1 MGNKDLE
8 KLIRRIVNEAPV
20 DYGDYPER
28 MDPRSQAKIEDPE
41 GLYAKNRSFRKG
53 SSDVERIAGKRFKEI
68 VDYVK
73 RYFGTEDNVT
83 DPSVKRAIQMEQMNS
98 VRQSMSIEPEHRE
111 QLRNLAVEI
120 AAKEAGWMGSNVT
133 MEESLEQGL
142 ITKRSSDEGGAIYE
156 FDFFNVLTFL
166 GEQKVDASKFQMEKK
181 EKKKLDLPPNFSFDV
196 DELTPDEIRQLEIE
210 KRNVINAIIQG
221 TGKRIQF
228 AYQLYKDRLDEIDP
242 RLYSLY
248 NKIMSANDLMYFTEE
263 QLIEALGGNAAG
275 SSGQAEED
283 GDDEEGGGEENKED
297 NDVETFYGNGLI
309 FPILLHELGKTFE
322 MIPSR
327 EQWRDV
333 DPSMAQDVMGQTDV
347 FSNEPM
353 QFRVGGELVRKLRTL
368 LPNEITIDE
377 EGRKYKPYFLKI
389 FYGIPAEEFLKDIIA
404 NVVSDD
410 NSDNDKAR
418 RKFEEIL
425 QKAKKEYDRYN
436 NDDDDDDEEDN
447 NDTTGIDFS
456 DIGL

>member
-8 KLIRRIVNEAPV
+8 DLIRKIVKEAPV

-28 MDPRSQAKIEDPE
+28 MDPRSQSKIEDPE
-41 GLYAKNRSFRKG
+41 GIYAKNRAFRKG
-53 SSDVERIAGKRFKEI
+53 ASDVERIAGKRFKEI

-73 RYFGTEDNVT
+73 RYYGTEENVT

-98 VRQSMSIEPEHRE
+98 VRQAMMIEPSHRE
-111 QLRNLAVEI
+111 SLRNLAVEI
-120 AAKEAGWMGSNVT
+120 ASKESGWMSPNIT
-133 MEESLEQGL
+133 MEEALEQGL
-142 ITKRSSDEGGAIYE
+142 ITKRVSEEGGAIYE
-156 FDFFNVLTFL
+156 YDFFNLLTFL
-166 GEQKVDASKFQMEKK
+166 GEQRVDPSKFQMEKK
-181 EKKKLDLPPNFSFDV
+181 EKRKLELPPNFSFDV

-228 AYQLYKDRLDEIDP
+228 AYQAYKDRLDEIDP
-242 RLYSLY
+242 RLYSIY
-248 NKIMSANDLMYFTEE
+248 NKIMSANDLMYFTDE
-263 QLIEALGGNAAG
+263 QLIEMLGGNAAG
-275 SSGQAEED
+275 SSGQAEEE
-283 GDDEEGGGEENKED
+283 DDEEGGSEENQED
-297 NDVETFYGNGLI
+297 DGVETFYGNGLI

-327 EQWRDV
+327 EQWRDM

-368 LPNEITIDE
+368 LPDEITVDE
-377 EGRKYKPYFLKI
+377 EGRKYKPYFSKI
-389 FYGIPAEEFLKDIIA
+389 LYGIPAEEFLRDIMA

-410 NSDNDKAR
+410 NADNDKAR

-425 QKAKKEYDRYN
+425 QKAKREYDRYN
-436 NDDDDDDEEDN
+436 NGDDEEEED
-447 NDTTGIDFS
+447 D
-456 DIGL
+456 DILSQLGL

>member
-8 KLIRRIVNEAPV
+8 DLIRKIVKEAPV

-41 GLYAKNRSFRKG
+41 GLYAKNRAFRKG
-53 SSDVERIAGKRFKEI
+53 VSDVERITGKRFKEI

-73 RYFGTEDNVT
+73 RYFGAEGNITE
-83 DPSVKRAIQMEQMNS
+83 PSVKRAIQMEQLNS
-98 VRQSMSIEPEHRE
+98 VRQAMSIEPSHRE
-111 QLRNLAVEI
+111 PLRNLAVEI
-120 AAKEAGWMGSNVT
+120 ASKEAGWMGPDLT
-133 MEESLEQGL
+133 MEEALEQGL
-142 ITKRSSDEGGAIYE
+142 ITKRVSDEGGAIYE
-156 FDFFNVLTFL
+156 YDFFNLLTFL
-166 GEQKVDASKFQMEKK
+166 GEQKVDPSKFQMEKK
-181 EKKKLDLPPNFSFDV
+181 EKKKLELPPNFSFDV

-228 AYQLYKDRLDEIDP
+228 AYQAYKDRLDEIDP

-263 QLIEALGGNAAG
+263 QLIEMLGGNAAG
-275 SSGQAEED
+275 SSGQAEEED
-283 GDDEEGGGEENKED
+283 DDEEGGGEENQE
-297 NDVETFYGNGLI
+297 NDGVETFYGNGLI

-368 LPNEITIDE
+368 LPDELTIDE
-377 EGRKYKPYFLKI
+377 YGKKYKPYFSKI
-389 FYGIPAEEFLKDIIA
+389 LYGIPAEEFLKDIMA

-418 RKFEEIL
+418 RKFQEIL
-425 QKAKKEYDRYN
+425 QKAKKEYDKYN
-436 NDDDDDDEEDN
+436 NGDDEEDEEE
-447 NDTTGIDFS
+447 DD
-456 DIGL
+456 DILSQLGL

>member
-1 MGNKDLE
+1 MGDKDLE
-8 KLIRRIVNEAPV
+8 KLIRKIVKEAPV

-41 GLYAKNRSFRKG
+41 GLYAKNRAFRKG
-53 SSDVERIAGKRFKEI
+53 VSDVERIAGKRFKEI

-73 RYFGTEDNVT
+73 RYYGTEENIT

-98 VRQSMSIEPEHRE
+98 VRQAMIIEPSHRE
-111 QLRNLAVEI
+111 PLRNLAVEI
-120 AAKEAGWMGSNVT
+120 ASKEAGWMVPNMT
-133 MEESLEQGL
+133 MEEALAQGI
-142 ITKRSSDEGGAIYE
+142 ITKRVSEEGGAIYE
-156 FDFFNVLTFL
+156 YEFFNLLTFL
-166 GEQKVDASKFQMEKK
+166 GEQRVDPTKFQMEKK
-181 EKKKLDLPPNFSFDV
+181 EKKKLELPPNFSFDV

-228 AYQLYKDRLDEIDP
+228 AYQAYKDRLDEIDP
-242 RLYSLY
+242 RLYSIY
-248 NKIMSANDLMYFTEE
+248 NKIMSANDLMYFTDE
-263 QLIEALGGNAAG
+263 QLIEMLGGNAAG
-275 SSGQAEED
+275 SSGQAEEE
-283 GDDEEGGGEENKED
+283 DDEEEDGGEKNQED
-297 NDVETFYGNGLI
+297 DGVETFYGNGLI

-327 EQWRDV
+327 EQWRDM

-368 LPNEITIDE
+368 LPDEITVDE
-377 EGRKYKPYFLKI
+377 EGRKYKPYFSKI
-389 FYGIPAEEFLKDIIA
+389 LYGIPAEEFLRDIMA

-425 QKAKKEYDRYN
+425 QKAKKEYDKYN
-436 NDDDDDDEEDN
+436 NGGDEDEEEDDD
-447 NDTTGIDFS
+447 ILS
-456 DIGL
+456 RLGL

>member
-8 KLIRRIVNEAPV
+8 DLIRKIVKEAPV

-41 GLYAKNRSFRKG
+41 GLYAKNRAFRKG
-53 SSDVERIAGKRFKEI
+53 VSDVERITGKRFKEI

-73 RYFGTEDNVT
+73 RYFGAEGNITE
-83 DPSVKRAIQMEQMNS
+83 PSVKRAIQMEQLNS
-98 VRQSMSIEPEHRE
+98 VRQAMSIEPSHRE
-111 QLRNLAVEI
+111 PLRNLAVEI
-120 AAKEAGWMGSNVT
+120 ASKEAGWMGPDLT
-133 MEESLEQGL
+133 MEEALEQGL
-142 ITKRSSDEGGAIYE
+142 ITKRVSDEGGAIYE
-156 FDFFNVLTFL
+156 YDFFNLLTFL
-166 GEQKVDASKFQMEKK
+166 GEQKVDPSKFQMEKK
-181 EKKKLDLPPNFSFDV
+181 EKKKLELPPNFSFDV

-228 AYQLYKDRLDEIDP
+228 AYQAYKDRLDEIDP

-263 QLIEALGGNAAG
+263 QLIEMLGGNAAG
-275 SSGQAEED
+275 SSGQAEEE
-283 GDDEEGGGEENKED
+283 DDEEGGGEENQE
-297 NDVETFYGNGLI
+297 NDGVETFYGNGLI

-368 LPNEITIDE
+368 LPDELTIDE
-377 EGRKYKPYFLKI
+377 YGKKYKPYFSKI
-389 FYGIPAEEFLKDIIA
+389 LYGIPAEEFLKDIMA

-418 RKFEEIL
+418 RKFQEIL

-436 NDDDDDDEEDN
+436 NGDDEEDEEE
-447 NDTTGIDFS
+447 DD
-456 DIGL
+456 DILSQLGL

>member
-1 MGNKDLE
+1 MGEKDLE
-8 KLIRRIVNEAPV
+8 NLIRKIVKEAPV

-41 GLYAKNRSFRKG
+41 GLYAKNRAFRKG
-53 SSDVERIAGKRFKEI
+53 VSDVERITGKRFKEI

-73 RYFGTEDNVT
+73 RYFGAEGNITE
-83 DPSVKRAIQMEQMNS
+83 PSVKRAIQMEQLNS
-98 VRQSMSIEPEHRE
+98 VRQAMSIEPSHRE
-111 QLRNLAVEI
+111 PLRNLAVEI
-120 AAKEAGWMGSNVT
+120 ASKEAGWMGPDVT
-133 MEESLEQGL
+133 MEEALEQGL
-142 ITKRSSDEGGAIYE
+142 ITKRVSDEGGAIYE
-156 FDFFNVLTFL
+156 YDFFNLLTFL
-166 GEQKVDASKFQMEKK
+166 GEQEVDPSKFQMEKK
-181 EKKKLDLPPNFSFDV
+181 EKKKLELPPNFSFDV

-228 AYQLYKDRLDEIDP
+228 AYQAYKDRLDEIDP

-263 QLIEALGGNAAG
+263 QLIEMLGGNAAG
-275 SSGQAEED
+275 SSGQAEEED
-283 GDDEEGGGEENKED
+283 DDEEGGGEENQED
-297 NDVETFYGNGLI
+297 DGVETFYGNGLI

-327 EQWRDV
+327 EQWRDM

-368 LPNEITIDE
+368 LPDEITIDE
-377 EGRKYKPYFLKI
+377 EGRKYKPYFSKI
-389 FYGIPAEEFLKDIIA
+389 LYGIPAEEFLRDIMA

-410 NSDNDKAR
+410 NSDNDKAK
-418 RKFEEIL
+418 RKFQEIL

-436 NDDDDDDEEDN
+436 NGDDEEDEEE
-447 NDTTGIDFS
+447 DD
-456 DIGL
+456 DILSQLGL

>member
-1 MGNKDLE
+1 MGEKDLE
-8 KLIRRIVNEAPV
+8 NLIRKIVKEAPV

-41 GLYAKNRSFRKG
+41 GLYAKNRAFRKG
-53 SSDVERIAGKRFKEI
+53 VSDVERITGKRFKEI

-73 RYFGTEDNVT
+73 RYFGAEGNITE
-83 DPSVKRAIQMEQMNS
+83 PSVKRAIQMEQLNS
-98 VRQSMSIEPEHRE
+98 VRQAMSIEPSHRE
-111 QLRNLAVEI
+111 PLRNLAVEI
-120 AAKEAGWMGSNVT
+120 ASKEAGWMGPDVT
-133 MEESLEQGL
+133 MEEALEQGL
-142 ITKRSSDEGGAIYE
+142 ITKRVSDEGGAIYE
-156 FDFFNVLTFL
+156 YDFFNLLTFL
-166 GEQKVDASKFQMEKK
+166 GEQEVDPSKFQMEKK
-181 EKKKLDLPPNFSFDV
+181 EKKKLELPPNFSFDV

-228 AYQLYKDRLDEIDP
+228 AYQAYKDRLDEIDP

-263 QLIEALGGNAAG
+263 QLIEMLGGNAAG

-283 GDDEEGGGEENKED
+283 DG
-297 NDVETFYGNGLI
+297 VETFYGNGLI

-327 EQWRDV
+327 EQWRDM

-368 LPNEITIDE
+368 LPDEITIDE
-377 EGRKYKPYFLKI
+377 EGRKYKPYFSKI
-389 FYGIPAEEFLKDIIA
+389 LYGIPAEEFLRDIMA

-418 RKFEEIL
+418 RKFQEIL

-436 NDDDDDDEEDN
+436 NGDDEEDEEE
-447 NDTTGIDFS
+447 DD
-456 DIGL
+456 DILSRLGL

>member
-1 MGNKDLE
+1 MADKDLE
-8 KLIRRIVNEAPV
+8 KLIRKIVKEAPV

-41 GLYAKNRSFRKG
+41 GLYAKNRAFRKG
-53 SSDVERIAGKRFKEI
+53 VSDVERIAGKRFKEI

-73 RYFGTEDNVT
+73 RYYGTEENIT

-98 VRQSMSIEPEHRE
+98 VRQAMIIEPSHRE
-111 QLRNLAVEI
+111 PLRNLAVEI
-120 AAKEAGWMGSNVT
+120 ASKEAGWMVPNMT
-133 MEESLEQGL
+133 MEEALAQGL
-142 ITKRSSDEGGAIYE
+142 ITKRVSEEGGAIYE
-156 FDFFNVLTFL
+156 YEFFNLLTFL
-166 GEQKVDASKFQMEKK
+166 GEQRVDPTKFQMEKK
-181 EKKKLDLPPNFSFDV
+181 EKKKLELPPNFSFDV

-228 AYQLYKDRLDEIDP
+228 AYQAYKDRLDEIDP
-242 RLYSLY
+242 RLYSIY
-248 NKIMSANDLMYFTEE
+248 NKIMSANDLMYFTDE
-263 QLIEALGGNAAG
+263 QLIEMLGGNAAG
-275 SSGQAEED
+275 SSGQAEEE
-283 GDDEEGGGEENKED
+283 DDEEEDGGEKNQED
-297 NDVETFYGNGLI
+297 DGVETFYGNGLI

-327 EQWRDV
+327 EQWRDM
-333 DPSMAQDVMGQTDV
+333 DPSMAQDVMGQTDI

-368 LPNEITIDE
+368 LPDEITVDE
-377 EGRKYKPYFLKI
+377 EGRKYKPYFSKI
-389 FYGIPAEEFLKDIIA
+389 LYGIPAEEFLRDIMA

-425 QKAKKEYDRYN
+425 QKAKKEYDKYN
-436 NDDDDDDEEDN
+436 NGGDEDEEEDDD
-447 NDTTGIDFS
+447 ILS
-456 DIGL
+456 RLGL

>member
-8 KLIRRIVNEAPV
+8 DLIRKIVKEAPV

-41 GLYAKNRSFRKG
+41 GLYAKNRAFRKG
-53 SSDVERIAGKRFKEI
+53 VSDVERITGKRFKEI

-73 RYFGTEDNVT
+73 RYFGAEGNITE
-83 DPSVKRAIQMEQMNS
+83 PSVKRAIQMEQLNS
-98 VRQSMSIEPEHRE
+98 VRQAMSIEPSHRE
-111 QLRNLAVEI
+111 PLRNLAVEI
-120 AAKEAGWMGSNVT
+120 ASKEAGWMGPDLT
-133 MEESLEQGL
+133 MEEALEQGL
-142 ITKRSSDEGGAIYE
+142 ITKRVSDEGGAIYE
-156 FDFFNVLTFL
+156 YDFFNLLTFL
-166 GEQKVDASKFQMEKK
+166 GEQKVDPSKFQMEKK
-181 EKKKLDLPPNFSFDV
+181 EKKKLELPPNFSFDV

-228 AYQLYKDRLDEIDP
+228 AYQAYKDRLDEIDP

-263 QLIEALGGNAAG
+263 QLIEELGGNAAG
-275 SSGQAEED
+275 SSGQAEEED
-283 GDDEEGGGEENKED
+283 DDDEEGGGEENQE
-297 NDVETFYGNGLI
+297 NDGVETFYGNGLI

-368 LPNEITIDE
+368 LPDELTIDE
-377 EGRKYKPYFLKI
+377 YGKKYKPYFSKI
-389 FYGIPAEEFLKDIIA
+389 LYGIPAEEFLKDIIS

-418 RKFEEIL
+418 RKFQEIL

-436 NDDDDDDEEDN
+436 NGDDEEDEEE
-447 NDTTGIDFS
+447 DD
-456 DIGL
+456 DILSQLGL

>member
-8 KLIRRIVNEAPV
+8 DLIRKIVKEAPV

-41 GLYAKNRSFRKG
+41 GLYAKNRAFRKG
-53 SSDVERIAGKRFKEI
+53 VSDVERITGKRFKEI

-73 RYFGTEDNVT
+73 RYFGAEGNITE
-83 DPSVKRAIQMEQMNS
+83 PSVKRAIQMEQLNS
-98 VRQSMSIEPEHRE
+98 VRQAASIEPSHRE
-111 QLRNLAVEI
+111 PLRNLAVEI
-120 AAKEAGWMGSNVT
+120 ASKEAGWMGPDLT
-133 MEESLEQGL
+133 MEEALEQGL
-142 ITKRSSDEGGAIYE
+142 ITKRVSDEGGAIYE
-156 FDFFNVLTFL
+156 YDFFNLLTFL
-166 GEQKVDASKFQMEKK
+166 GEQEVDPSKFQMEKK
-181 EKKKLDLPPNFSFDV
+181 EKKKLELPPNFSFDV

-228 AYQLYKDRLDEIDP
+228 AYQAYKDRLDEIDP

-263 QLIEALGGNAAG
+263 QLIEMLGGNAAG

-283 GDDEEGGGEENKED
+283 DDDDEEGGGQENQED
-297 NDVETFYGNGLI
+297 DGVETFYGNGLI

-327 EQWRDV
+327 EQWRDM

-368 LPNEITIDE
+368 LPDEITVDE
-377 EGRKYKPYFLKI
+377 EGRKYKPYFSKI
-389 FYGIPAEEFLKDIIA
+389 LYGIPAEEFLRDIMA

-418 RKFEEIL
+418 RKFQEIL

-436 NDDDDDDEEDN
+436 NGEEEDEEEDDD
-447 NDTTGIDFS
+447 ILS
-456 DIGL
+456 QLGL

>member
-1 MGNKDLE
+1 
-8 KLIRRIVNEAPV
+8 
-20 DYGDYPER
+20 
-28 MDPRSQAKIEDPE
+28 
-41 GLYAKNRSFRKG
+41 
-53 SSDVERIAGKRFKEI
+53 
-68 VDYVK
+68 
-73 RYFGTEDNVT
+73 
-83 DPSVKRAIQMEQMNS
+83 
-98 VRQSMSIEPEHRE
+98 
-111 QLRNLAVEI
+111 
-120 AAKEAGWMGSNVT
+120 
-133 MEESLEQGL
+133 
-142 ITKRSSDEGGAIYE
+142 
-156 FDFFNVLTFL
+156 
-166 GEQKVDASKFQMEKK
+166 MEKK
-181 EKKKLDLPPNFSFDV
+181 EKKKLELPPNFSFDV

-228 AYQLYKDRLDEIDP
+228 AYQAYKDRLDEIDP

-263 QLIEALGGNAAG
+263 QLIEMLGGNAAG
-275 SSGQAEED
+275 SSGQAEEE
-283 GDDEEGGGEENKED
+283 DDEEEGGGEENQED
-297 NDVETFYGNGLI
+297 DGVETFYANGLI

-327 EQWRDV
+327 EQWRDM

-368 LPNEITIDE
+368 LPDEITIDE
-377 EGRKYKPYFLKI
+377 EGRKYKPYFSKI
-389 FYGIPAEEFLKDIIA
+389 LYSIPAEEFLRDIMA

-418 RKFEEIL
+418 RKFQEIL

-436 NDDDDDDEEDN
+436 NGDDEEDEEE
-447 NDTTGIDFS
+447 DD
-456 DIGL
+456 DILSQLGL

>member
-41 GLYAKNRSFRKG
+41 GLYAKNRAFRKG
-53 SSDVERIAGKRFKEI
+53 ASDVERITGTRFKEI

-73 RYFGTEDNVT
+73 RYYGAEGNIT
-83 DPSVKRAIQMEQMNS
+83 DPSVKRSIQMEQMNA
-98 VRQSMSIEPEHRE
+98 VRQVMSVEPAHRE
-111 QLRNLAVEI
+111 ELRNLCVEI
-120 AAKEAGWMGSNVT
+120 AAKEAGWMGPNVT

-142 ITKRSSDEGGAIYE
+142 ITKKSSDEGGAIYE
-156 FDFFNVLTFL
+156 FDFFNLLTFL
-166 GEQKVDASKFQMEKK
+166 GEQKVDPSKFQMEKK

-228 AYQLYKDRLDEIDP
+228 AYQAYKDRLDEIDP
-242 RLYSLY
+242 RLYSIY
-248 NKIMSANDLMYFTEE
+248 NKIMSANDLMYFTDE
-263 QLIEALGGNAAG
+263 QLIEMLGGNAAG
-275 SSGQAEED
+275 SSGQAEEED
-283 GDDEEGGGEENKED
+283 DDDEEGRGEENQEED
-297 NDVETFYGNGLI
+297 GVETFYGNGLI

-327 EQWRDV
+327 EQWRDM

-368 LPNEITIDE
+368 LPDEITIDE
-377 EGRKYKPYFLKI
+377 EGRKYKPYFSKI
-389 FYGIPAEEFLKDIIA
+389 LYGIPAEEFLRDIMA

-410 NSDNDKAR
+410 NSDNDKAK
-418 RKFEEIL
+418 RKFQEIL
-425 QKAKKEYDRYN
+425 QKAKREYDKYN
-436 NDDDDDDEEDN
+436 NGEEEDEEEDDD
-447 NDTTGIDFS
+447 ILS
-456 DIGL
+456 QLGL

>member
-1 MGNKDLE
+1 MGEKDLE
-8 KLIRRIVNEAPV
+8 NLIRKIVKEAPV

-41 GLYAKNRSFRKG
+41 GLYAKNRAFRKG
-53 SSDVERIAGKRFKEI
+53 VSDVERITGKRFKEI

-73 RYFGTEDNVT
+73 RYFGAEGNITE
-83 DPSVKRAIQMEQMNS
+83 PSVKRAIQMEQLNS
-98 VRQSMSIEPEHRE
+98 VRQAMSIEPSHRE
-111 QLRNLAVEI
+111 PLRNLAVEI
-120 AAKEAGWMGSNVT
+120 ASKEAGWMGPDVT
-133 MEESLEQGL
+133 MEEALEQGL
-142 ITKRSSDEGGAIYE
+142 ITKRVSDEGGAIYE
-156 FDFFNVLTFL
+156 YDFFNLLTFL
-166 GEQKVDASKFQMEKK
+166 GEQEVDPSKFQMEKK
-181 EKKKLDLPPNFSFDV
+181 EKKKLELPPNFSFDV

-228 AYQLYKDRLDEIDP
+228 AYQAYKDRLDEIDP

-263 QLIEALGGNAAG
+263 QLIEMLGGNAAG

-283 GDDEEGGGEENKED
+283 DDEEGGGEENQED
-297 NDVETFYGNGLI
+297 DGVETFYGNGLI

-327 EQWRDV
+327 EQWRDM

-353 QFRVGGELVRKLRTL
+353 QFRVGGELVRKLRSL
-368 LPNEITIDE
+368 LPDELTIDE
-377 EGRKYKPYFLKI
+377 YGKKYKPYFSKI
-389 FYGIPAEEFLKDIIA
+389 LYGIPAEEFLKDIMA
-404 NVVSDD
+404 NVVSED
-410 NSDNDKAR
+410 NADNDKAR
-418 RKFEEIL
+418 RRFQEIL
-425 QKAKKEYDRYN
+425 QQAKREYDKIN
-436 NDDDDDDEEDN
+436 NGDDEEDEEE
-447 NDTTGIDFS
+447 DD
-456 DIGL
+456 DILSRLGL

>member
-8 KLIRRIVNEAPV
+8 NLIRKIVKEAPV

-41 GLYAKNRSFRKG
+41 GLYAKNRAFRKG
-53 SSDVERIAGKRFKEI
+53 VSDVERITGKRFKEI

-73 RYFGTEDNVT
+73 RYFGAEGNITE
-83 DPSVKRAIQMEQMNS
+83 PSVKRAIQMEQLNS
-98 VRQSMSIEPEHRE
+98 VRQAMSIEPSHRE
-111 QLRNLAVEI
+111 PLRNLAVEI
-120 AAKEAGWMGSNVT
+120 ASKEAGWMGPDVT
-133 MEESLEQGL
+133 MEEALEQGL
-142 ITKRSSDEGGAIYE
+142 ITKRVSDEGGAIYE
-156 FDFFNVLTFL
+156 YDFFNLLTFL
-166 GEQKVDASKFQMEKK
+166 GEQKVDPSKFQMEKK
-181 EKKKLDLPPNFSFDV
+181 EKKKLELPPNFSFDV

-228 AYQLYKDRLDEIDP
+228 AYQAYKDRLDEIDP

-263 QLIEALGGNAAG
+263 QLIEMLGGNAAG

-283 GDDEEGGGEENKED
+283 DDDDEEGGGQENQED
-297 NDVETFYGNGLI
+297 DGVETFYGNGLI

-327 EQWRDV
+327 EQWRDM

-368 LPNEITIDE
+368 LPDEITVDE
-377 EGRKYKPYFLKI
+377 EGRKYKPYFSKI
-389 FYGIPAEEFLKDIIA
+389 LYGIPAEEFLRDIMA

-418 RKFEEIL
+418 RKFQEIL

-436 NDDDDDDEEDN
+436 NGEEEDEEEDDD
-447 NDTTGIDFS
+447 ILS
-456 DIGL
+456 QLGL

>member
-8 KLIRRIVNEAPV
+8 DLIRKIVKEAPV

-41 GLYAKNRSFRKG
+41 GLYAKNRAFRKG
-53 SSDVERIAGKRFKEI
+53 VSDVERITGKRFKEI

-73 RYFGTEDNVT
+73 RYFGAEGNITE
-83 DPSVKRAIQMEQMNS
+83 PSVKRAIQMEQLNS
-98 VRQSMSIEPEHRE
+98 VRQAMSIEPSHRE
-111 QLRNLAVEI
+111 PLRNLAVEI
-120 AAKEAGWMGSNVT
+120 ASKEAGWMGPDVT
-133 MEESLEQGL
+133 MEEALEQGL
-142 ITKRSSDEGGAIYE
+142 ITKRVSDEGGAIYE
-156 FDFFNVLTFL
+156 YDFFNLLTFL
-166 GEQKVDASKFQMEKK
+166 GEQKVDPSKFQMEKK
-181 EKKKLDLPPNFSFDV
+181 EKKKLELPPNFSFDV

-221 TGKRIQF
+221 TGKRTQF
-228 AYQLYKDRLDEIDP
+228 AYQAYKDRLDEIDP

-263 QLIEALGGNAAG
+263 QLIEMLGGNAAG

-283 GDDEEGGGEENKED
+283 DDDDEEGGGQENQED
-297 NDVETFYGNGLI
+297 DGVETFYGNGLI

-368 LPNEITIDE
+368 LPDELTIDE
-377 EGRKYKPYFLKI
+377 YGKKYKPYFSKI
-389 FYGIPAEEFLKDIIA
+389 LYGIPAEEFLKDIMA

-418 RKFEEIL
+418 RKFQEIL

-436 NDDDDDDEEDN
+436 NGDDEEEED
-447 NDTTGIDFS
+447 D
-456 DIGL
+456 DILSQLK

>member
-8 KLIRRIVNEAPV
+8 DLIRKIVKEAPV

-28 MDPRSQAKIEDPE
+28 MDPRAQAKIEDPE
-41 GLYAKNRSFRKG
+41 GLYAKNRAFRKG
-53 SSDVERIAGKRFKEI
+53 ASDVERITGRRFKEI

-73 RYFGTEDNVT
+73 RYYGAEGNITE
-83 DPSVKRAIQMEQMNS
+83 PSVKRAIQMEQMNS
-98 VRQSMSIEPEHRE
+98 VRQAMMIEPSHRE
-111 QLRNLAVEI
+111 SLRNLAVEI
-120 AAKEAGWMGSNVT
+120 ASKEAGWMGPDLT
-133 MEESLEQGL
+133 MEEALEQGL
-142 ITKRSSDEGGAIYE
+142 ITKRVSDEGGAIYE
-156 FDFFNVLTFL
+156 YDFFNLLTFL
-166 GEQKVDASKFQMEKK
+166 GEQRVDPSKFQMEKK
-181 EKKKLDLPPNFSFDV
+181 EKKKLELPPNFSFDV

-228 AYQLYKDRLDEIDP
+228 AYQAYKDRLDEIDP
-242 RLYSLY
+242 RLYSIY
-248 NKIMSANDLMYFTEE
+248 NKIMSANDLMYFTDE
-263 QLIEALGGNAAG
+263 QLIEMLGGNAAG
-275 SSGQAEED
+275 SSGQAEEE
-283 GDDEEGGGEENKED
+283 DDEEEGGGEENQED
-297 NDVETFYGNGLI
+297 DGVETFYGNGLI

-327 EQWRDV
+327 EQWRDM

-368 LPNEITIDE
+368 LPDEITVDE
-377 EGRKYKPYFLKI
+377 EGRKYKPYFSKI
-389 FYGIPAEEFLKDIIA
+389 LYGIPAEEFLRDIMA

-425 QKAKKEYDRYN
+425 QKAKREYDKYN
-436 NDDDDDDEEDN
+436 NGEEEDEEEDDD
-447 NDTTGIDFS
+447 ILS
-456 DIGL
+456 QLGL

>member
-8 KLIRRIVNEAPV
+8 DLIRKIVKEAPV

-41 GLYAKNRSFRKG
+41 GLYAKNRAFRKG
-53 SSDVERIAGKRFKEI
+53 VSDVERITGKRFKEI

-73 RYFGTEDNVT
+73 RYFGAEGNITE
-83 DPSVKRAIQMEQMNS
+83 PSVKRAIQMEQLNS
-98 VRQSMSIEPEHRE
+98 VRQAMSIEPSHRE
-111 QLRNLAVEI
+111 PLRNLAVEI
-120 AAKEAGWMGSNVT
+120 ASKEAGWMGPDVT
-133 MEESLEQGL
+133 MEEALEQGL
-142 ITKRSSDEGGAIYE
+142 ITKRVSDEGGAIYE
-156 FDFFNVLTFL
+156 YDFFNLLTFL
-166 GEQKVDASKFQMEKK
+166 GEQKVDPSKFQMEKK
-181 EKKKLDLPPNFSFDV
+181 EKKKLELPPNFSFDV

-228 AYQLYKDRLDEIDP
+228 AYQAYKDRLDEIDP

-263 QLIEALGGNAAG
+263 QLIEMLGGNAAG

-283 GDDEEGGGEENKED
+283 DDDDEEGGGQENQED
-297 NDVETFYGNGLI
+297 DGVETFYGNGLI

-327 EQWRDV
+327 EQWRDM

-368 LPNEITIDE
+368 LPDEITVDE
-377 EGRKYKPYFLKI
+377 EGRKYKPYFSKI
-389 FYGIPAEEFLKDIIA
+389 LYGIPAEEFLRDIMA

-425 QKAKKEYDRYN
+425 QKAKREYDRYN
-436 NDDDDDDEEDN
+436 NGEEEDEEEDDD
-447 NDTTGIDFS
+447 ILS
-456 DIGL
+456 QLGL

>member
-8 KLIRRIVNEAPV
+8 DLIRKIVKEAPV

-41 GLYAKNRSFRKG
+41 GLYAKNRAFRKG
-53 SSDVERIAGKRFKEI
+53 VSDVERITGKRFKEI

-73 RYFGTEDNVT
+73 RYFGAEGNITE
-83 DPSVKRAIQMEQMNS
+83 PSVKRAIQMEQLNS
-98 VRQSMSIEPEHRE
+98 VRQAMSIEPSHRE
-111 QLRNLAVEI
+111 PLRNLAVEI
-120 AAKEAGWMGSNVT
+120 ASKEAGWMGPDLT
-133 MEESLEQGL
+133 MEEALEQGL
-142 ITKRSSDEGGAIYE
+142 ITKRVSDEGGAIYE
-156 FDFFNVLTFL
+156 YDFFNLLTFL
-166 GEQKVDASKFQMEKK
+166 GEQKVDPSKFQMEKK
-181 EKKKLDLPPNFSFDV
+181 EKKKLELPPNFSFDV

-228 AYQLYKDRLDEIDP
+228 AYQAYKDRLDEIDP

-263 QLIEALGGNAAG
+263 QLIEELGGNAAG
-275 SSGQAEED
+275 SSGQAEEED
-283 GDDEEGGGEENKED
+283 DDDEEGGGEENQE
-297 NDVETFYGNGLI
+297 NDGVETFYGNGLI

-368 LPNEITIDE
+368 LPDELTIDE
-377 EGRKYKPYFLKI
+377 YGKKYKPYFSKI
-389 FYGIPAEEFLKDIIA
+389 LYGIPAEEFLKDIMA

-418 RKFEEIL
+418 RKFQEIL

-436 NDDDDDDEEDN
+436 NGDDEEDEEE
-447 NDTTGIDFS
+447 DD
-456 DIGL
+456 DILSQLGL